1 MKSETFPMGVKM
13 NDRAS
18 RPTITE
24 VSRLAGVSI
33 SSVSRVLNG
42 NTRNPDMLAKVND
55 AIERLG
61 FVPSTMGQAF
71 RGQRIGQV
79 AFAVEDIGNPAYLAM
94 VRAIQPVLR
103 DAGLRLL
110 LLSTDGIVSDEVDVI
125 QSLQNRFVDA
135 LIICP
140 IRQDEKLLQAIEAA
154 ATPVVVIG
162 NMPREL
168 PVDNVRAESEMG
180 ARLAVEHLIVK
191 GCRRIGLINGPA
203 GTIPSD
209 ARLRGYIG
217 AVEAHD
223 IADLTLIES
232 AASFS
237 FNDGLA
243 AAQRL
248 LDRTNIDGLLGVT
261 DRLALAGVHV
271 LKARGFSVPGDARVV
286 GIDNSELAET
296 TIPGL
301 SSVDLGATELG
312 RLAADLAVS
321 RLADPSLPPRRLVS
335 SLKLVERETSR

>member
-1 MKSETFPMGVKM
+1 M
-13 NDRAS
+13 NDRAH

-24 VSRLAGVSI
+24 VSQLAGVSI

-42 NTRNPDMLAKVND
+42 NTSNPEMLARVNA
-55 AIERLG
+55 AIEQLG

-71 RGQRIGQV
+71 RGQRSGQV

-94 VRAIQPVLR
+94 VRAIQPVLN

-110 LLSTDGIVSDEVDVI
+110 LHSTDGIVRDEVDVV

-140 IRQDEKLLQAIEAA
+140 IRQDEQLLTALEQA

-180 ARLAVEHLIVK
+180 ARLAVEHLIAR
-191 GCRRIGLINGPA
+191 GCCRIGLINGPT

-209 ARLRGYIG
+209 ARLRGYLG
-217 AVEAHD
+217 AMEAHG

-232 AASFS
+232 AQTFS
-237 FNDGLA
+237 FDDGLS
-243 AAQRL
+243 AAQQL
-248 LDRTNIDGLLGVT
+248 LSRTPVDGLLGVT
-261 DRLALAGVHV
+261 DRLALAGVHA
-271 LKARGFSVPGDARVV
+271 LRAAGLAVPGDARVV
-286 GIDNSELAET
+286 GIDNSELANT

-312 RLAADLAVS
+312 RLAAQLAIS
-321 RLADPSLPPRRLVS
+321 RLADPTLPPRKLVS
-335 SLKLVERETSR
+335 SFKLVERETSR